1 MKPLIEQERLPELV
15 YEAVLDAICE
25 GRLKPGERLMQDDL
39 AHRLNVSRL
48 PVGQALRELKADGFV
63 ADAGR
68 RGVKVAPLDPEFV
81 RELYEFRSVVD
92 MVAAGAAARR
102 ADGAAREHGERIIRK
117 GRTAVA
123 MDDVPGMIA
132 ADMEFH
138 YFVYELSGNRVIVGD
153 MQSHWNHMRRV
164 MRNILG
170 EGGLQGEIW
179 REHQTILNAICAGNI
194 EEAETRARAHVQDAA
209 VWLHAR
215 LLADGAEVDA

>member
-1 MKPLIEQERLPELV
+1 MKPLSEQESLPELV
-15 YEAVLDAICE
+15 YAAVVDAICE

-39 AHRLNVSRL
+39 AQRLNVSRL

-63 ADAGR
+63 AEAGR

-92 MVAAGAAARR
+92 MVAAGAAACR
-102 ADGAAREHGERIIRK
+102 ADVAAKRQGERIIRK

-123 MDDVPGMIA
+123 MADVPGMIS

-138 YFVYELSGNRVIVGD
+138 YFIYGLSGNRIIVND

-170 EGGLQGEIW
+170 ESGLEGEIW
-179 REHQTILNAICAGNI
+179 REHEGILDAIFAGDVAG
-194 EEAETRARAHVQDAA
+194 AETRARAHVVDAA
-209 VWLHAR
+209 VWLQAR
-215 LLADGAEVDA
+215 LTTDEPYAGE